1 MEVDMSN
8 LKRYRFDE
16 VYNSGLGAVED
27 KNGCWVKFDDI
38 KEFLP
43 TATNSQSKPCLVHG
57 DHVHS
62 HDIII
67 CDACGEKL

>member
-1 MEVDMSN
+1 MAN
-8 LKRYRFDE
+8 LKRYEPCTTGSAFIGMQE
-16 VYNSGLGAVED
+16 V
-27 KNGCWVKFDDI
+27 NGGEWVKFADI

-43 TATNSQSKPCLVHG
+43 TANNKQSTPCLVHG

-62 HDIII
+62 YTVII